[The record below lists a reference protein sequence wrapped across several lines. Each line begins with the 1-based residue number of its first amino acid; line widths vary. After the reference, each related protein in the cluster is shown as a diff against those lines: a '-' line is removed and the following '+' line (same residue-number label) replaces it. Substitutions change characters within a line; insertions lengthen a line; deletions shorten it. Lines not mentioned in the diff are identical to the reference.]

1 MTPHRKAGHMTAL
14 VPATNFLLNP
24 LLNPKGRPH
33 MDGVAKPR
41 HGGSVAVAR
50 IPVNLKTL

>member
-33 MDGVAKPR
+33 MDGRPAPAMTIYDMLVLL
-41 HGGSVAVAR
+41 S
-50 IPVNLKTL
+50 